1 MSNTSANHDNTKKR
15 SRTTIQ
21 ERGRAHNVQVL
32 LYSTYILH
40 LLLSFTIMNNYGNSF
55 LHQLYRFVIVYIITF
70 FTLMSS
76 SKRSTVAFTILQQCT
91 TTSTTMGRKRNHWM
105 VLPQQQQPFQQK
117 PMQSIRYYPPVS
129 PTTTS
134 SVAYFSRN
142 RGGRHSFITP
152 QWLLNALSSSSS
164 SSDDDVATALSPQE
178 QEIDPGNVEGTDL
191 RILKY
196 PHASLR
202 AKNDEITPEEI
213 QNGSIAKIA
222 REMFLIMYA
231 AQGVGLAA
239 PQVGINKRLMVYN
252 ESGDRSKWLNEVI
265 LINPVITEFSDTTDI
280 EIEGCLSFP
289 NMNGSVERSKWIKVE
304 AMNLKGKTIKKKY
317 KGWEARIFQHEYDH
331 LDGIV
336 YIDRLIDDEQKQTV
350 VTPRLAELIQQHNAQ
365 VYGAPAL

>member
-1 MSNTSANHDNTKKR
+1 MAKHNR
-15 SRTTIQ
+15 SFRHQLHRFLI
-21 ERGRAHNVQVL
+21 
-32 LYSTYILH
+32 LYSLI
-40 LLLSFTIMNNYGNSF
+40 FTIFS
-55 LHQLYRFVIVYIITF
+55 
-70 FTLMSS
+70 MST
-76 SKRSTVAFTILQQCT
+76 SKLSAVAFTILQRS
-91 TTSTTMGRKRNHWM
+91 TSSFSRKRNHWM
-105 VLPQQQQPFQQK
+105 VVQQTQHQPITLHLGRHHR
-117 PMQSIRYYPPVS
+117 PIS
-129 PTTTS
+129 PITT

-142 RGGRHSFITP
+142 RGGRHSFVTP
-152 QWLLNALSSSSS
+152 QWLLNALSGSS
-164 SSDDDVATALSPQE
+164 SSDDDVAIVTTQPASLE
-178 QEIDPGNVEGTDL
+178 KEIDPGVVEGTDL

-202 AKNDEITPEEI
+202 AKNELVTMDEI

-289 NMNGSVERSKWIKVE
+289 QMNGSVQRSKWIKVE

-336 YIDRLIDDEQKQTV
+336 YIDRLIDDENKQTV
-350 VTPRLAELIQQHNAQ
+350 VEPRLKELIQQHDTERF
-365 VYGAPAL
+365 GAPAL

>member
-1 MSNTSANHDNTKKR
+1 MFTLVVSLGIGIPSK
-15 SRTTIQ
+15 
-21 ERGRAHNVQVL
+21 
-32 LYSTYILH
+32 
-40 LLLSFTIMNNYGNSF
+40 TIMTKQHCRSF
-55 LHQLYRFVIVYIITF
+55 RRQIHRFVIVSAII
-70 FTLMSS
+70 FTIHSMSS
-76 SKRSTVAFTILQQCT
+76 SKITAAAFTILQR
-91 TTSTTMGRKRNHWM
+91 TTSCISRKRNHGM
-105 VLPQQQQPFQQK
+105 ILQQQQQHQQQTLQLMRHHR
-117 PMQSIRYYPPVS
+117 PTS
-129 PTTTS
+129 PTTT

-142 RGGRHSFITP
+142 RGGRYPFVTP
-152 QWLLNALSSSSS
+152 QWLLNALSSTPTSR
-164 SSDDDVATALSPQE
+164 DDDVTTAPALDGE
-178 QEIDPGNVEGTDL
+178 EVDPGVVEGTDL

-202 AKNDEITPEEI
+202 AKNDIVTLEEI

-265 LINPVITEFSDTTDI
+265 LINPVITEFSDTKDI

-289 NMNGSVERSKWIKVE
+289 QMNGSVERSKWVKVE

-336 YIDRLIDDEQKQTV
+336 YVDRLIEDDNKQTV
-350 VTPRLAELIQQHNAQ
+350 VKPRLEELIQQHDVQ
-365 VYGAPAL
+365 LHGAPVL